1 MERFAKLPGGQTAS
15 AMAACAR
22 LGWKARYIGT
32 FGGDDLG
39 ALGQGSLRAAGVD
52 ISCCRIVEEATNQFA
67 VILVDAGSGSRTV
80 LWDRHPALATE
91 PSTVPLNA
99 VTSGRVLLVDCH
111 ETRAATVAA
120 RTARAAGIPTVIDVE
135 RVSPGIDELLRQ
147 IDVIIAAEGFPAALT
162 GRASP
167 GAALR
172 SMADAFRSAVV
183 CMTLGHE
190 GSLTL
195 AAGREIRTPAAD
207 VHAVDTTGAGDVF
220 RGGFIAGWLDAGAP
234 AELEWV
240 LQYANTVAGLKCRA
254 LGARE
259 GVPTRDEV
267 HAVLSGR
274 SRGTGPARLPNTAA
288 GSGGA

>member
-1 MERFAKLPGGQTAS
+1 MTARPAGTTVRKQKAKGQALGVRSRALARSGTITSVQLPLALPVAGSRPFDTVGFGLNSIDLVAVVREYPTPNSKQRMERFAKLPGGQTAS

-22 LGWKARYIGT
+22 LGWKARYVGT

-67 VILVDAGSGSRTV
+67 VILVDASSGSRTV

-135 RVSPGIDELLRQ
+135 RVRPGIDELLRQ

-162 GRASP
+162 A
-167 GAALR
+167 
-172 SMADAFRSAVV
+172 
-183 CMTLGHE
+183 E
-190 GSLTL
+190 Q
-195 AAGREIRTPAAD
+195 
-207 VHAVDTTGAGDVF
+207 
-220 RGGFIAGWLDAGAP
+220 AP
-234 AELEWV
+234 APP
-240 LQYANTVAGLKCRA
+240 C
-254 LGARE
+254 
-259 GVPTRDEV
+259 
-267 HAVLSGR
+267 GR
-274 SRGTGPARLPNTAA
+274 WLMHFDRRSSA
-288 GSGGA
+288 